1 MMKIFKYKKSIR
13 IMAVTTA
20 IASLF
25 ACTPKNAKPYYPGFY
40 GASSS
45 ASATASAAASSVS
58 ASSATSAPIK
68 INNGFSLSPDCYFLD
83 EDYNTAEY
91 SDLEENGFKDVSVS
105 PLSTFSADVDTA
117 SYSNVRRMLQGG
129 YSYDNIP
136 KGSIRAEEMINYFS
150 YDYEGP
156 AEDEPFGIN
165 AEIAD
170 CPWNDEHKLLRL
182 GLQTEAE
189 DYSKS
194 PDANI
199 VLLIDVS
206 GSMANYN
213 RLPLAIE
220 SFELMLDNLSK
231 KDRVSIVTY
240 ASGTE
245 VVLKGEKGS
254 NKDKIKEALESL
266 KAGGS
271 TYGEGGIEEAYALAE
286 KYYIKNG
293 NNRIILASDGDFN
306 VGRTSVSELSEIIQE
321 KREKGIYLSV
331 LGFGTYNYSDSV
343 METLADDGNGN
354 YAYIDSLSEAKKV
367 LVDEFCATMV
377 TVAKDVKLQVEFN
390 PAFVSEYRLIGY
402 ENRAMS
408 IEDFENDKKDAGE
421 IGAGHSV
428 TVLYE
433 IVPADENSKSESKL
447 KYQTSTLTE
456 EALESDEW
464 LTLYVR
470 YKEPEGFIS
479 KLLEYNIGSESY
491 TENPS
496 DDFLF
501 CASVA
506 EYAMLLRKSEYIGD
520 GSWGQVSKTLSKIDL
535 NDEYKE
541 DFYKMVKEIAH
552 F

>member
-1 MMKIFKYKKSIR
+1 M
-13 IMAVTTA
+13 
-20 IASLF
+20 
-25 ACTPKNAKPYYPGFY
+25 
-40 GASSS
+40 
-45 ASATASAAASSVS
+45 
-58 ASSATSAPIK
+58 
-68 INNGFSLSPDCYFLD
+68 D

-91 SDLEENGFKDVSVS
+91 SDFEENIFKDVSVS

-117 SYSNVRRMLQGG
+117 SYSNVRRMLRNNF
-129 YSYDNIP
+129 YNENNIP

-156 AEDEPFGIN
+156 AEDEPFGVN
-165 AEIAD
+165 AEISE
-170 CPWNDEHKLLRL
+170 CPWNKDHKLLRL
-182 GLQTEAE
+182 GLQTETA
-189 DYSKS
+189 DYSES

-206 GSMANYN
+206 GSMAPYD
-213 RLPLAIE
+213 RLPLAVQ
-220 SFELMLDNLSK
+220 SSELMLDNLSK

-240 ASGTE
+240 AGGTE

-254 NKDKIKEALESL
+254 NKEKITEALESL

-271 TYGEGGIEEAYALAE
+271 T
-286 KYYIKNG
+286 IKLLDKGHNV
-293 NNRIILASDGDFN
+293 NASDGDFN
-306 VGRTSVSELSEIIQE
+306 VGRTSVSEMSEIIE
-321 KREKGIYLSV
+321 KKREKGIYLSV
-331 LGFGTYNYSDSV
+331 LGFGGYNYSDAI
-343 METLADDGNGN
+343 METLADKGNGN
-354 YAYIDSLSEAKKV
+354 YAYIDSINEAQKV

-377 TVAKDVKLQVEFN
+377 TVAKDVKFQVEFN

-433 IVPADENSKSESKL
+433 IVPADENSKTQSGL
-447 KYQTSTLTE
+447 KYQTSTLTK

-464 LTLYVR
+464 LTLSVR

-479 KLLEYNIGSESY
+479 KLLEYNIGSGSY
-491 TENPS
+491 TDNPS

-520 GSWGQVSKTLSKIDL
+520 GSWDHVSKTLSKINL

-541 DFYKMVKEIAH
+541 DFYETVKEIAD
-552 F
+552 

>member
-1 MMKIFKYKKSIR
+1 MMKNSKYKKTVQI
-13 IMAVTTA
+13 ITVTTA
-20 IASLF
+20 LSLLF
-25 ACTPKNAKPYYPGFY
+25 ACTPKNAQPYYPAY
-40 GASSS
+40 SMTSSASSSS
-45 ASATASAAASSVS
+45 ASACASS
-58 ASSATSAPIK
+58 SSQSFSSVK
-68 INNGFSLSPDCYFLD
+68 IANSFTFSPDCYYLD

-91 SDLEENGFKDVSVS
+91 NDFGENIFKDVSVS

-117 SYSNVRRMLQGG
+117 SYSNVRRMLRNNF
-129 YSYDNIP
+129 YNENNIP

-156 AEDEPFGIN
+156 AEDEPFGVN
-165 AEIAD
+165 AEISE
-170 CPWNDEHKLLRL
+170 CPWNKDHKLLRL
-182 GLQTEAE
+182 GLQTEAA
-189 DYSKS
+189 DYSES

-206 GSMANYN
+206 GSMAPYD
-213 RLPLAIE
+213 RLPLAVQ

-254 NKDKIKEALESL
+254 NKEKIKEALESL

-271 TYGEGGIEEAYALAE
+271 TFGEGGIEEAYALAE
-286 KYYIKNG
+286 KYYIRNG
-293 NNRIILASDGDFN
+293 NNRVILASDGDFN
-306 VGRTSVSELSEIIQE
+306 VGKTSVSEMSEIIE
-321 KREKGIYLSV
+321 KKREKGIYLSV
-331 LGFGTYNYSDSV
+331 LGFGGYNYSDAI
-343 METLADDGNGN
+343 METLADKGNGN
-354 YAYIDSLSEAKKV
+354 YAYIDSINEAQKV

-377 TVAKDVKLQVEFN
+377 TVAKDVKFQVEFN

-433 IVPADENSKSESKL
+433 IVPADDNSKSESGL
-447 KYQTSTLTE
+447 KYQTSTLTK

-464 LTLYVR
+464 LTLSVR

-479 KLLEYNIGSESY
+479 KLLEYNIGSTSY
-491 TENPS
+491 TDNPS

-520 GSWGQVSKTLSKIDL
+520 GSWDHVSKTLSKINL

-541 DFYKMVKEIAH
+541 DFYEIVKEIAD
-552 F
+552 

>member
-1 MMKIFKYKKSIR
+1 MMKNSKYKKTVQI
-13 IMAVTTA
+13 ITVTTA
-20 IASLF
+20 LSLLF
-25 ACTPKNAKPYYPGFY
+25 ACTPKNAQPYYPAY
-40 GASSS
+40 SMTSSASSSS
-45 ASATASAAASSVS
+45 ASACASS
-58 ASSATSAPIK
+58 SSPSFSSVK
-68 INNGFSLSPDCYFLD
+68 ITNSFTFSPDCYYLD

-91 SDLEENGFKDVSVS
+91 NDFEENIFKDVSVS

-117 SYSNVRRMLQGG
+117 SYSNVRRMLRNSF
-129 YSYDNIP
+129 YNENNIP

-156 AEDEPFGIN
+156 AEDEPFGVN
-165 AEIAD
+165 AEISE
-170 CPWNDEHKLLRL
+170 CPWNKDHKLLRL
-182 GLQTEAE
+182 GLQTEAA
-189 DYSKS
+189 DYSES

-206 GSMANYN
+206 GSMAPYD
-213 RLPLAIE
+213 RLPLAVQ

-254 NKDKIKEALESL
+254 NKEKIKEALESL

-271 TYGEGGIEEAYALAE
+271 TFGEGGIEEAYALAE
-286 KYYIKNG
+286 KYYIRNG
-293 NNRIILASDGDFN
+293 NNRVILASDGDFN
-306 VGRTSVSELSEIIQE
+306 VGRTSVSEMSEIIE
-321 KREKGIYLSV
+321 KKREKGIYLSV
-331 LGFGTYNYSDSV
+331 LGFGGYNYSDAI
-343 METLADDGNGN
+343 METLADKGNGN
-354 YAYIDSLSEAKKV
+354 YAYIDSINEAQKV

-377 TVAKDVKLQVEFN
+377 TVAKDVKFQVEFN

-433 IVPADENSKSESKL
+433 IVPADDNSKSESGL
-447 KYQTSTLTE
+447 KYQTSTLTK

-464 LTLYVR
+464 LTLSVR

-479 KLLEYNIGSESY
+479 KLLEYNIGSSSY
-491 TENPS
+491 TDNPS

-520 GSWGQVSKTLSKIDL
+520 GSWDHVSKTLSKINL

-541 DFYKMVKEIAH
+541 DFYETVKEIAD
-552 F
+552 

>member
-1 MMKIFKYKKSIR
+1 MMKNSKYKKTVQI
-13 IMAVTTA
+13 ITVTTA
-20 IASLF
+20 LSLLF
-25 ACTPKNAKPYYPGFY
+25 ACTPKNAQPYYPAY
-40 GASSS
+40 SMTSSASSSS
-45 ASATASAAASSVS
+45 ASACASS
-58 ASSATSAPIK
+58 SSQSFSSVK
-68 INNGFSLSPDCYFLD
+68 IANSFTFSPDCYYLD

-91 SDLEENGFKDVSVS
+91 NDFEENIFKDVSVS

-117 SYSNVRRMLQGG
+117 SYSNVRRMLRNSL
-129 YSYDNIP
+129 YNENSIP

-156 AEDEPFGIN
+156 AEDEPFGVN
-165 AEIAD
+165 AEISE
-170 CPWNDEHKLLRL
+170 CPWNKDHKLLRL
-182 GLQTEAE
+182 GLQTEAA
-189 DYSKS
+189 DYSES

-206 GSMANYN
+206 GSMAPYD
-213 RLPLAIE
+213 RLPLAVQ
-220 SFELMLDNLSK
+220 SFELMLDNLSE

-254 NKDKIKEALESL
+254 NKEKIKEALESL

-271 TYGEGGIEEAYALAE
+271 TFGEGGIEEAYALAE
-286 KYYIKNG
+286 KYYIRNG
-293 NNRIILASDGDFN
+293 NNRVILASDGDFN
-306 VGRTSVSELSEIIQE
+306 VGKTSVSEMSEIIE
-321 KREKGIYLSV
+321 KKREKGIYLSV
-331 LGFGTYNYSDSV
+331 LGFGGYNYSDAI
-343 METLADDGNGN
+343 METLADKGNGN
-354 YAYIDSLSEAKKV
+354 YAYIDSINEAQKV

-377 TVAKDVKLQVEFN
+377 TVAKDVKFQVEFN

-433 IVPADENSKSESKL
+433 IVPADENSKSESGL
-447 KYQTSTLTE
+447 KYQTSTLTK

-464 LTLYVR
+464 LTLSVR

-479 KLLEYNIGSESY
+479 KLLEYNIGSGSY
-491 TENPS
+491 TDNPS

-520 GSWGQVSKTLSKIDL
+520 GSWDHVSKTLSKINL

-541 DFYKMVKEIAH
+541 DFYETVKEIAD
-552 F
+552 

>member
-1 MMKIFKYKKSIR
+1 MMKNSKYKKTVQI
-13 IMAVTTA
+13 ITVTTA
-20 IASLF
+20 LSLLF
-25 ACTPKNAKPYYPGFY
+25 ACTPKNAQPYYPAY
-40 GASSS
+40 SMTSSASSSS
-45 ASATASAAASSVS
+45 ASACASS
-58 ASSATSAPIK
+58 SSQSFSSVK
-68 INNGFSLSPDCYFLD
+68 IANSFTFSPDCYYLD

-91 SDLEENGFKDVSVS
+91 NDFEENIFKDVSVS

-117 SYSNVRRMLQGG
+117 SYSNVRRMLRNNF
-129 YSYDNIP
+129 YNENNIP

-156 AEDEPFGIN
+156 AEDEPFGVN
-165 AEIAD
+165 AEISE
-170 CPWNDEHKLLRL
+170 CPWNKDHKLLRL
-182 GLQTEAE
+182 GLQTEAA
-189 DYSKS
+189 DYSES

-206 GSMANYN
+206 GSMAPYD
-213 RLPLAIE
+213 RLPLAVQ

-254 NKDKIKEALESL
+254 NKEKIKEALESL

-271 TYGEGGIEEAYALAE
+271 TFGEGGIEEAYALAE
-286 KYYIKNG
+286 KYYIRNG
-293 NNRIILASDGDFN
+293 NNRVILASDGDFN
-306 VGRTSVSELSEIIQE
+306 VGKTSVSEMSEIIE
-321 KREKGIYLSV
+321 KKREKGIYLSV
-331 LGFGTYNYSDSV
+331 LGFGGYNYSDAI
-343 METLADDGNGN
+343 METLADKGNGN
-354 YAYIDSLSEAKKV
+354 YAYIDSINEAQKV

-377 TVAKDVKLQVEFN
+377 TVAKDVKFQVEFN

-433 IVPADENSKSESKL
+433 IVPADDNSKSESGL
-447 KYQTSTLTE
+447 KYQTSTLTK

-464 LTLYVR
+464 LTLSVR

-479 KLLEYNIGSESY
+479 KLLEYNIGSTSY
-491 TENPS
+491 TDNPS

-520 GSWGQVSKTLSKIDL
+520 GSWDHVSKTLSKINL

-541 DFYKMVKEIAH
+541 NFYETVKEIAD
-552 F
+552 

>member
-1 MMKIFKYKKSIR
+1 MMKNSKYKKTVQI
-13 IMAVTTA
+13 ITVTTA
-20 IASLF
+20 LSLLF
-25 ACTPKNAKPYYPGFY
+25 ACTPKNAQPYYPAY
-40 GASSS
+40 SMTSSASSSS
-45 ASATASAAASSVS
+45 ASACASS
-58 ASSATSAPIK
+58 SSQSFSSVK
-68 INNGFSLSPDCYFLD
+68 IANSFTFSPDCYYLD

-91 SDLEENGFKDVSVS
+91 NDFEENIFKDVSVS

-117 SYSNVRRMLQGG
+117 SYSNVRRMLRNNF
-129 YSYDNIP
+129 YNENNIP

-156 AEDEPFGIN
+156 AEDEPFGVN
-165 AEIAD
+165 AEISE
-170 CPWNDEHKLLRL
+170 CPWNKDHKLLRL
-182 GLQTEAE
+182 GLQTEAA
-189 DYSKS
+189 DYSES

-206 GSMANYN
+206 GSMAPYD
-213 RLPLAIE
+213 RLPLAVQ

-254 NKDKIKEALESL
+254 NKEKIKEALESL

-271 TYGEGGIEEAYALAE
+271 TFGEGGIEEAYALAE
-286 KYYIKNG
+286 KYYIRNG
-293 NNRIILASDGDFN
+293 NNRVILASDGDFN
-306 VGRTSVSELSEIIQE
+306 VGKTSVSEMSEIIE
-321 KREKGIYLSV
+321 KKREKGIYLSV
-331 LGFGTYNYSDSV
+331 LGFGGYNYSDAI
-343 METLADDGNGN
+343 METLADKGNGN
-354 YAYIDSLSEAKKV
+354 YAYIDSINEAQKV

-377 TVAKDVKLQVEFN
+377 TVAKDVKFQVEFN

-433 IVPADENSKSESKL
+433 IVPADDNSKSESGL
-447 KYQTSTLTE
+447 KYQTSTLTK

-464 LTLYVR
+464 LTLSVR

-479 KLLEYNIGSESY
+479 KLLEYNIGSTSY
-491 TENPS
+491 TDNPS

-520 GSWGQVSKTLSKIDL
+520 GSWDHVSKTLSKINL

-541 DFYKMVKEIAH
+541 DFYETVKEIAD
-552 F
+552 

>member
-1 MMKIFKYKKSIR
+1 MMKNSKYKKNVQI
-13 IMAVTTA
+13 ITVTTA
-20 IASLF
+20 LSLLF
-25 ACTPKNAKPYYPGFY
+25 ACTPKNAQPYYPAY
-40 GASSS
+40 SMTSSASS
-45 ASATASAAASSVS
+45 ASASACASS
-58 ASSATSAPIK
+58 SSQSFSSVK
-68 INNGFSLSPDCYFLD
+68 IANSFSFSPDCYYLD

-91 SDLEENGFKDVSVS
+91 NDFEENIFKDVSVS

-117 SYSNVRRMLQGG
+117 SYSNVRRMLRNSF
-129 YSYDNIP
+129 YNENNIP

-156 AEDEPFGIN
+156 AEDEPFGVN
-165 AEIAD
+165 AEISE
-170 CPWNDEHKLLRL
+170 CPWNKDHKLLRL
-182 GLQTEAE
+182 GLQTEAA
-189 DYSKS
+189 DYSES

-206 GSMANYN
+206 GSMAPYD
-213 RLPLAIE
+213 RLPLAVQ

-240 ASGTE
+240 AGGTE

-254 NKDKIKEALESL
+254 NKEKIKEALESL

-271 TYGEGGIEEAYALAE
+271 TFGEGGIEEAYALAE
-286 KYYIKNG
+286 KYYIRNG
-293 NNRIILASDGDFN
+293 NNRVILASDGDFN
-306 VGRTSVSELSEIIQE
+306 VGRTSVSEMSEIIE
-321 KREKGIYLSV
+321 KKRENGIYLSV
-331 LGFGTYNYSDSV
+331 LGFGGYNYSDAI
-343 METLADDGNGN
+343 METLADKGNGN
-354 YAYIDSLSEAKKV
+354 YAYIDSINEAQKV

-377 TVAKDVKLQVEFN
+377 TVAKDVKFQVEFN

-433 IVPADENSKSESKL
+433 IVPADENSKTQSGL
-447 KYQTSTLTE
+447 KYQTSTLTK

-464 LTLYVR
+464 LTLSVR

-479 KLLEYNIGSESY
+479 KLLEYNIGSSSY
-491 TENPS
+491 TDNPS

-520 GSWGQVSKTLSKIDL
+520 GSWDHVSKTLSKINL

-541 DFYKMVKEIAH
+541 DFYETVKEIAD
-552 F
+552 

>member
-1 MMKIFKYKKSIR
+1 MMKNSKYKKTVQI
-13 IMAVTTA
+13 ITVTTA
-20 IASLF
+20 LSLLF
-25 ACTPKNAKPYYPGFY
+25 ACTPKNAQPYYPAY
-40 GASSS
+40 SMTSSASSSS
-45 ASATASAAASSVS
+45 ASACASS
-58 ASSATSAPIK
+58 SSQSFSSVK
-68 INNGFSLSPDCYFLD
+68 IANSFTFSPDCYYLD

-91 SDLEENGFKDVSVS
+91 NDFEENIFKDVSVS

-117 SYSNVRRMLQGG
+117 SYSNVRRMLRNNF
-129 YSYDNIP
+129 YNENNIP

-156 AEDEPFGIN
+156 AEDEPFGVN
-165 AEIAD
+165 AEISE
-170 CPWNDEHKLLRL
+170 CPWNKDHKLLRL
-182 GLQTEAE
+182 GLQTEAA
-189 DYSKS
+189 DYSES

-206 GSMANYN
+206 GSMAPYD
-213 RLPLAIE
+213 RLPLAVQ

-254 NKDKIKEALESL
+254 NKEKIKEALESL

-271 TYGEGGIEEAYALAE
+271 TFGEGGIEEAYALAE
-286 KYYIKNG
+286 KYYIRNG
-293 NNRIILASDGDFN
+293 NNRVILASDGDFN
-306 VGRTSVSELSEIIQE
+306 VGKTSVSEMSEIIE
-321 KREKGIYLSV
+321 KKREKGIYLSV
-331 LGFGTYNYSDSV
+331 LGFGGYNYSDAI
-343 METLADDGNGN
+343 METLADKGNGN
-354 YAYIDSLSEAKKV
+354 YAYIDSINEAQKV

-377 TVAKDVKLQVEFN
+377 TVAKDVKFQVEFN

-433 IVPADENSKSESKL
+433 IVPADENSKTQSGL
-447 KYQTSTLTE
+447 KYQTSTLTK

-464 LTLYVR
+464 LTLSVR

-479 KLLEYNIGSESY
+479 KLLEYNIGSSSY
-491 TENPS
+491 TDNPS

-520 GSWGQVSKTLSKIDL
+520 GSWDHVSKTLSKINL

-541 DFYKMVKEIAH
+541 DFYETVKEIAD
-552 F
+552 

>member
-1 MMKIFKYKKSIR
+1 MMKNSKYKKTVQI
-13 IMAVTTA
+13 ITVTTA
-20 IASLF
+20 LSLLF
-25 ACTPKNAKPYYPGFY
+25 ACTPKNAQPYYPAY
-40 GASSS
+40 SMTSSASSSS
-45 ASATASAAASSVS
+45 ASACASS
-58 ASSATSAPIK
+58 SSQSFSSVK
-68 INNGFSLSPDCYFLD
+68 IANSFTFSPDCYYLD

-91 SDLEENGFKDVSVS
+91 NDFEENIFKDVSVS

-117 SYSNVRRMLQGG
+117 SYSNVRRMLRNNF
-129 YSYDNIP
+129 YNENNIP

-156 AEDEPFGIN
+156 AEDEPFGVN
-165 AEIAD
+165 AEISE
-170 CPWNDEHKLLRL
+170 CPWNKDHKLLRL

-189 DYSKS
+189 DYSES

-206 GSMANYN
+206 GSMAPYD
-213 RLPLAIE
+213 RLPLAVQ

-254 NKDKIKEALESL
+254 NKEKIKEALESL

-271 TYGEGGIEEAYALAE
+271 TFGEGGIEEAYALAE
-286 KYYIKNG
+286 KYYIRNG
-293 NNRIILASDGDFN
+293 NNRVILASDGDFN
-306 VGRTSVSELSEIIQE
+306 VGRTSVSEMSEIIE
-321 KREKGIYLSV
+321 KKREKGIYLSV
-331 LGFGTYNYSDSV
+331 LGFGGYNYSDAI
-343 METLADDGNGN
+343 METLADKGNGN
-354 YAYIDSLSEAKKV
+354 YAYIDSINEAQKV

-377 TVAKDVKLQVEFN
+377 TVAKDVKFQVEFN
-390 PAFVSEYRLIGY
+390 PAFISEYRLIGY

-433 IVPADENSKSESKL
+433 IVPADENSKTQSGL
-447 KYQTSTLTE
+447 KYQTSTLTK

-464 LTLYVR
+464 LTLSVR

-479 KLLEYNIGSESY
+479 KLLEYNIGSSSY
-491 TENPS
+491 TDNPS

-520 GSWGQVSKTLSKIDL
+520 GSWDHVSKTLSKINL

-541 DFYKMVKEIAH
+541 DFYETVKEIAD
-552 F
+552 

>member
-1 MMKIFKYKKSIR
+1 MMKNSKYKKTVQI
-13 IMAVTTA
+13 ITVTTA
-20 IASLF
+20 LSLLF
-25 ACTPKNAKPYYPGFY
+25 ACTPKNAQPYYPAY
-40 GASSS
+40 SMTSSASSSS
-45 ASATASAAASSVS
+45 ASACASS
-58 ASSATSAPIK
+58 SSQSFSSVK
-68 INNGFSLSPDCYFLD
+68 IANSFTFSPDCYYLD

-91 SDLEENGFKDVSVS
+91 NDFEENIFKDVSVS

-117 SYSNVRRMLQGG
+117 SYSNVRRMLRNSF
-129 YSYDNIP
+129 YNENNIP

-156 AEDEPFGIN
+156 AEDEPFGVN
-165 AEIAD
+165 AEISE
-170 CPWNDEHKLLRL
+170 CPWNKDHKLLRL
-182 GLQTEAE
+182 GLQTEAA
-189 DYSKS
+189 DYSES

-206 GSMANYN
+206 GSMAPYD
-213 RLPLAIE
+213 RLPLAVQ

-254 NKDKIKEALESL
+254 NKEKIKEALESL

-271 TYGEGGIEEAYALAE
+271 TFGEGGIEEAYALAE
-286 KYYIKNG
+286 KYYIRNG
-293 NNRIILASDGDFN
+293 NNRVILASDGDFN
-306 VGRTSVSELSEIIQE
+306 VGKTSVSEMSEIIE
-321 KREKGIYLSV
+321 KKREKGIYLSV
-331 LGFGTYNYSDSV
+331 LGFGGYNYSDAI
-343 METLADDGNGN
+343 METLADKGNGN
-354 YAYIDSLSEAKKV
+354 YAYIDSINEAQKV

-377 TVAKDVKLQVEFN
+377 TVAKDVKFQVEFN

-433 IVPADENSKSESKL
+433 IVPADENSKSESGL
-447 KYQTSTLTE
+447 KYQTSTLTK

-464 LTLYVR
+464 LTLSVR

-479 KLLEYNIGSESY
+479 KLLEYNIGSTSY
-491 TENPS
+491 TDNPS

-520 GSWGQVSKTLSKIDL
+520 GSWDHVSKTLSKINL

-541 DFYKMVKEIAH
+541 DFYETVKEIAD
-552 F
+552 

>member
-1 MMKIFKYKKSIR
+1 MMKNSKYKKTVQI
-13 IMAVTTA
+13 ITVTTA
-20 IASLF
+20 LSLLF
-25 ACTPKNAKPYYPGFY
+25 ACTPKNAQPYYPAY
-40 GASSS
+40 SMTSSASSSS
-45 ASATASAAASSVS
+45 ASACASS
-58 ASSATSAPIK
+58 SSQSFSSVK
-68 INNGFSLSPDCYFLD
+68 IANSFTFSPDCYYLD

-91 SDLEENGFKDVSVS
+91 NDFEENIFKDVSVS

-117 SYSNVRRMLQGG
+117 SYSNVRRMLRNNF
-129 YSYDNIP
+129 YNENNIP

-156 AEDEPFGIN
+156 AEDEPFGVN
-165 AEIAD
+165 AEISE
-170 CPWNDEHKLLRL
+170 CPWNKDHKLLRL
-182 GLQTEAE
+182 GLQTEAA
-189 DYSKS
+189 DYSES

-206 GSMANYN
+206 GSMAPYD
-213 RLPLAIE
+213 RLPLAVQ

-240 ASGTE
+240 AGGTE

-254 NKDKIKEALESL
+254 NKEKIKEALESL

-286 KYYIKNG
+286 KYYIRNG
-293 NNRIILASDGDFN
+293 NNRVILASDGDFN
-306 VGRTSVSELSEIIQE
+306 VGRTSVSELAEIIE
-321 KREKGIYLSV
+321 KKREKGIYLSV
-331 LGFGTYNYSDSV
+331 LGFGGYNYSDAI
-343 METLADDGNGN
+343 METLADKGNGN
-354 YAYIDSLSEAKKV
+354 YAYIDSINEAQKV

-377 TVAKDVKLQVEFN
+377 TVAKDVKFQVEFN

-433 IVPADENSKSESKL
+433 IVPADENSKTQSGL
-447 KYQTSTLTE
+447 KYQTSTLTK

-464 LTLYVR
+464 LTLSVR

-479 KLLEYNIGSESY
+479 KLLEYNIGSDSY
-491 TENPS
+491 TDNPS

-520 GSWGQVSKTLSKIDL
+520 GSWDHVSKTLSKINL

-541 DFYKMVKEIAH
+541 DFYETVKLIAD
-552 F
+552 

>member
-1 MMKIFKYKKSIR
+1 MMKNSKYKKTVQI
-13 IMAVTTA
+13 ITVTTA
-20 IASLF
+20 LSLLF
-25 ACTPKNAKPYYPGFY
+25 ACTPKNAQPYYPAY
-40 GASSS
+40 SMTSSASSSS
-45 ASATASAAASSVS
+45 ASACASSS
-58 ASSATSAPIK
+58 AQSFSSAK
-68 INNGFSLSPDCYFLD
+68 ITNSFTFSPDCYYLD

-91 SDLEENGFKDVSVS
+91 NDFGENIFKDVSVS

-117 SYSNVRRMLQGG
+117 SYSNVRRMLRNSF
-129 YSYDNIP
+129 YNENNIP

-156 AEDEPFGIN
+156 AEDEPFGVN
-165 AEIAD
+165 AEISE
-170 CPWNDEHKLLRL
+170 CPWNKDHKLLRL
-182 GLQTEAE
+182 GLQTEAA
-189 DYSKS
+189 DYSES

-206 GSMANYN
+206 GSMAPYD
-213 RLPLAIE
+213 RLPLAVQ

-254 NKDKIKEALESL
+254 NKEKIKEALESL

-271 TYGEGGIEEAYALAE
+271 TFGEGGIEEAYALAE
-286 KYYIKNG
+286 KYYIRNG
-293 NNRIILASDGDFN
+293 NNRVILASDGDFN
-306 VGRTSVSELSEIIQE
+306 VGRTSVSEMSEIIE
-321 KREKGIYLSV
+321 KKREKGIYLSV
-331 LGFGTYNYSDSV
+331 LGFGGYNYSDAI
-343 METLADDGNGN
+343 METLADKGNGN
-354 YAYIDSLSEAKKV
+354 YAYIDSINEAQKV

-377 TVAKDVKLQVEFN
+377 TVAKDVKFQVEFN

-433 IVPADENSKSESKL
+433 IVPADENSKSESGL
-447 KYQTSTLTE
+447 KYQTSTLTK

-464 LTLYVR
+464 LTLSVR

-479 KLLEYNIGSESY
+479 KLLEYNIGSTSY
-491 TENPS
+491 TDNPS

-520 GSWGQVSKTLSKIDL
+520 GSWDHVSKTLSKINL

-541 DFYKMVKEIAH
+541 DFYETVKEIAD
-552 F
+552 